1 MVESSVNIPLPLV
14 LPSVGDKISRLE
26 YEAIDVLGFFQ
37 LVDIGRASV
46 EQLLGDR
53 TPDNLSLVRVAATTE
68 AFLVA
73 VEYAVAILPRLRTG
87 RVEIDNKDDAL
98 ARQVAEARAAW
109 AVTAAFKSLGIRP
122 AVQGDGTHRETV

>member
-37 LVDIGRASV
+37 LVDIGRVAV
-46 EQLLGDR
+46 EQLLRDR
-53 TPDNLSLVRVAATTE
+53 TPDNLSLVRVAVTTE
-68 AFLVA
+68 AFLIA
-73 VEYAVAILPRLRTG
+73 VEYAVAILPRLPTG
-87 RVEIDNKDDAL
+87 RVEIDSKDDEL

-109 AVTAAFKSLGIRP
+109 AATAASLSLGIRP
-122 AVQGDGTHRETV
+122 APAG